1 MHRALRARDALRVS
15 TIRLARAAIHNASK
29 ERGRELTDPEIEDIV
44 GREIK
49 RRREAI
55 DAYAKGGRDD
65 LAQKESLELA
75 ILSEYLPPPLLEA
88 ELRALVDE
96 AVAHTGAKGAGDTG
110 RVMGVL
116 MPKVKSRADGALVSR
131 LVREALGSGS

>member
-1 MHRALRARDALRVS
+1 VS
-15 TIRLARAAIHNASK
+15 TIRLARAAIHNAVI
-29 ERGRELTDPEIEDIV
+29 ERGRDLTDPEIEDII

-55 DAYAKGGRDD
+55 DAYAQGGRDD
-65 LAQKESLELA
+65 LARKESLELA
-75 ILSEYLPPPLLEA
+75 ILSEYLPPPLSEA
-88 ELRALVDE
+88 EVRALVDE
-96 AVAHTGAKGAGDTG
+96 AVAYTGAKGPKDMG

-131 LVREALGSGS
+131 LVREALGASS